1 MSTVTPD
8 QGIVIPIGTDGA
20 DNPQAFVDMI
30 AGVESR
36 LVLRYTTL
44 ANRTAL
50 HTAPVENQITALA
63 AENRM
68 DAYEGT
74 GYISLAA
81 RGLYA
86 RRMRTTNA
94 AAIVN
99 NTLVPDATLTV
110 PLDETGTYRFYG
122 RIYYDASTVADFKLA
137 FTTPAFAANGLKW
150 GMLGRNVGTATN
162 IETIVS
168 TASGTALPAGGNGVG
183 NEAFVLFDG
192 FVTITATG
200 NLVASYAQ
208 NTTEATNM
216 TVRFGSWLE
225 VVKVGV

>member
-8 QGIVIPIGTDGA
+8 QGITIPIGGDA
-20 DNPQAFVDMI
+20 ANNPTAFIDMI

-36 LVLRYTTL
+36 LVLRYTDL

-50 HTAPVENQITALA
+50 HTAPVEGQVTDLA

-68 DAYEGT
+68 DAYDGAS
-74 GYISLAA
+74 YISLAT

-86 RRMRTTNA
+86 RRMRTTDA

-99 NTLVPDATLTV
+99 NTLVSDATLTV
-110 PLDETGTYRFYG
+110 PLDVTGLYRFYG

-137 FTTPAFAANGLKW
+137 FTFPAVAASGAKW
-150 GMLGRNVGTATN
+150 GLMGRDATTATN
-162 IETIVS
+162 ITAAVA
-168 TASGTALPAGGNGVG
+168 TASGTAIPAGGNGVG
-183 NEAFVLFDG
+183 TATFADFDG
-192 FVTITATG
+192 FINITATG
-200 NLVASYAQ
+200 SLVTQYAQ

-225 VVKVGV
+225 VVKAG